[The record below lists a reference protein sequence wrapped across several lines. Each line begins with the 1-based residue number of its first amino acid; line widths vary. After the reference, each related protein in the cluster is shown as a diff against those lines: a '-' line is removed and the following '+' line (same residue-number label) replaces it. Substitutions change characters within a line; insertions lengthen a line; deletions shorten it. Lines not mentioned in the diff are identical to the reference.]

1 MQTTRFAISS
11 NGLRLARRTEI
22 QAGHGYYLG
31 ASSSPFYV
39 LVLGVT
45 EESIAYVNAS
55 TLERRVE
62 RRWIV
67 EDLISTA
74 GETVK
79 RRAIDDQNNG
89 SPCREA
95 TWARMMAHGAA
106 ASPALCDRQ
115 EVTLQARGEGDHYG
129 AAKANAVLVSWDG
142 RSEFIVECDA
152 AQTAKFAADER
163 FVVTSVRTLL
173 ACPTK

>member
-1 MQTTRFAISS
+1 MQTTRFAI
-11 NGLRLARRTEI
+11 GLRSARRNEI
-22 QAGHGYYLG
+22 QTGHGYYLG

-39 LVLGVT
+39 LILSAT
-45 EESIAYVNAS
+45 EESIAYVNVS

-95 TWARMMAHGAA
+95 TWARMMAHGAE
-106 ASPALCDRQ
+106 ASPARFDRQ

-129 AAKANAVLVSWDG
+129 AAKANAVLTSWDG
-142 RSEFIVECDA
+142 GSEFVVECDA
-152 AQTAKFAADER
+152 AQTAKFAADVR
-163 FVVTSVRTLL
+163 FVVTSMRTIK